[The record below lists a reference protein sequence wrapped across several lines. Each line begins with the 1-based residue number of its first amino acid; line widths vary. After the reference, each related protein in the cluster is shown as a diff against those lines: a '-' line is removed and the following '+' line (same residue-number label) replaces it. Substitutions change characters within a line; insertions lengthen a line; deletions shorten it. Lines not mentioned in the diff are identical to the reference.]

1 MTQQQQWD
9 ETRQR
14 VDSEKGKS
22 SSEAIKGSLSD
33 FLSVKRISNVTS
45 MESSAERRGIVE
57 SSFGEQ
63 EFLGQSVDVGMGV
76 DRDGGILVGRVMREP
91 YNDDDLWF
99 STPEQGAEGGW
110 GFEDVMAK
118 TPTGPDRRIRTLLPW
133 PTEDPRYQ
141 QALEAASTSSS
152 PEGVALRGHLS
163 SVKTEKTEQQWD
175 EARQRAE
182 DVQARR
188 ENAVAAEVPYDPF
201 DAARDAAMDPPDEYP
216 SFDELAAMEIRG
228 AERKGDRERTA
239 QLVQIRD
246 RHAAGWAHLD
256 QRNPHHPD
264 TQGMVDRFESAS
276 FDAYDVLYTGEGDL
290 AAVNRDLAGELKAL
304 GAVDPVEAAAKR
316 PVSPEAAAQ
325 AAEQLRSSYQSPEA
339 ASEQQLG

>member
-1 MTQQQQWD
+1 PTRRASDLDRPADTTRARSHLVCGRAVRSLSISLGAVCTYLSYRSRLMREWQQREIRRVPGRQRKGRTMTQQQQWD

-188 ENAVAAEVPYDPF
+188 ENAVAAEVPY
-201 DAARDAAMDPPDEYP
+201 
-216 SFDELAAMEIRG
+216 
-228 AERKGDRERTA
+228 
-239 QLVQIRD
+239 
-246 RHAAGWAHLD
+246 
-256 QRNPHHPD
+256 
-264 TQGMVDRFESAS
+264 
-276 FDAYDVLYTGEGDL
+276 
-290 AAVNRDLAGELKAL
+290 
-304 GAVDPVEAAAKR
+304 
-316 PVSPEAAAQ
+316 
-325 AAEQLRSSYQSPEA
+325 
-339 ASEQQLG
+339 